1 MNVKLRQAT
10 VADLSFARE
19 LTRVNMRGYYAE
31 YARVWQG
38 QAFDDEWGARES
50 FIINK
55 ADKQIGFLSFSLEP
69 HYFYLRDVQLCEPY
83 RGEGIG
89 GWVMD
94 QMTLMACERGARSI
108 RLKVF
113 KSNPAMQLYRR
124 QGYEV
129 VGQEEALFWMELIL
143 VGLTECPE

>member
-10 VADLSFARE
+10 VADLGFARE
-19 LTRVNMRGYYAE
+19 LTRVNMRDYYNE

-38 QAFDDEWGARES
+38 QLFDDEWKARQS

-55 ADKQIGFLSFSLEP
+55 ADKPVGFLSVSLES
-69 HYFYLRDVQLCEPY
+69 HYLYLRDVQLCEPY

-89 GWVMD
+89 AWVME
-94 QMTLMACERGARSI
+94 QITSMAYERGVRSI

-113 KSNPAMQLYRR
+113 KSNPAIQLYRR
-124 QGYEV
+124 QGYAV
-129 VGQEEALFWMELIL
+129 VGEEDALFWMERIL
-143 VGLTECPE
+143 GV

>member
-1 MNVKLRQAT
+1 MTVKLRKAT
-10 VADLSFARE
+10 AADLSFARE
-19 LTRVNMRGYYAE
+19 LTRVNMREYYAE

-38 QAFDDEWGARES
+38 QSFDDEWEVRQS

-55 ADKQIGFLSFSLEP
+55 ADKPVGFLSFSLEP
-69 HYFYLRDVQLCEPY
+69 HYLYLRDVQLCEPY

-89 GWVMD
+89 GWVMG
-94 QMTLMACERGARSI
+94 QITSMAYALGARSI

-113 KSNPAMQLYRR
+113 KSNPAVQLYRR

-129 VGQEEALFWMELIL
+129 VGQEKALFWMERIL
-143 VGLTECPE
+143 EGSAVCRE